1 MVDLCPGSVPEC
13 CKYFLFFLIVFC
25 FTIFMFET
33 KYLIFLVLIFSR
45 NPNNSFFTK
54 KILSIFPL
62 NDSPLFLSARS
73 DADRI
78 CILYLKGFSCFFCNN
93 LIICKLHCV
102 GFISLD
108 YTNGIKKKKSCS
120 VLQRFHQ
127 QNRTVWFGLVNP
139 IGIHLKVWG
148 GRQLDTLR

>member
-13 CKYFLFFLIVFC
+13 CTYFLFFLIVFC
-25 FTIFMFET
+25 LTIFMFET

-108 YTNGIKKKKSCS
+108 YTNGIKKKSCS

-127 QNRTVWFGLVNP
+127 QNRTVWFRLVNP

>member
-1 MVDLCPGSVPEC
+1 MVDLCSGSVPEC
-13 CKYFLFFLIVFC
+13 CTYILFFLIVFC

-108 YTNGIKKKKSCS
+108 YTNGIKKKNPALFFKD
-120 VLQRFHQ
+120 FI
-127 QNRTVWFGLVNP
+127 NRTEPSDLGWL
-139 IGIHLKVWG
+139 IL
-148 GRQLDTLR
+148 